1 MKGWL
6 IVNGFLHTK
15 KFSELTDLF
24 LLAAKRCG
32 VSLTVYT
39 NCEILVNVQEKIKEK
54 PDFVLFWD
62 KDILL
67 AKFLENQEIPVYN
80 SSKAIRICD
89 DKRLTYLA
97 LQEKKLPI
105 PQTIFAPMTYSTIGF
120 NQYDF
125 LGVAEEKLTYPF
137 VAKEAFGSFG
147 EQVYLVQNREEL
159 LAVMKQSDSVEFLF
173 QEMIE
178 NSRGRDV
185 RLQVVGDEVVAS
197 MYRYSEN
204 DFRANITAGGK
215 MKDYTPSK
223 EECDLAVKASHAVGT
238 SFAGV
243 DLLFGKDG
251 PIVCEVNSNAHFKNI
266 QTCTGVAVADKIV
279 EWIIKD
285 VKK

>member
-1 MKGWL
+1 MNGWL
-6 IVNGFLHTK
+6 IVNGLLKKK

-39 NCEILVNVQEKIKEK
+39 NCEILVDVQEKIKEK

-67 AKFLENQEIPVYN
+67 AKFLEKQKIPVYN
-80 SSKAIRICD
+80 SSEAIRICD

-125 LGVAEEKLTYPF
+125 VGVAEEKLTYPF

-147 EQVYLVQNREEL
+147 EQVYLVKNREEL

-178 NSRGRDV
+178 NSIGRDV
-185 RLQVVGDEVVAS
+185 RLQVVGDEVAAS

-204 DFRANITAGGK
+204 DFRASITAGGK

-223 EECDLAVKASHAVGT
+223 EECELAVKASHAVGT

-266 QTCTGVAVADKIV
+266 QTCTGVAVADNRGMDHKGC
-279 EWIIKD
+279 
-285 VKK
+285 

>member
-1 MKGWL
+1 MNGWL

-39 NCEILVNVQEKIKEK
+39 NCEILVDVQEKIKEK

-67 AKFLENQEIPVYN
+67 AKFLEKQKIPVYN
-80 SSKAIRICD
+80 SS
-89 DKRLTYLA
+89 
-97 LQEKKLPI
+97 E
-105 PQTIFAPMTYSTIGF
+105 APMTYSTIGF

-125 LGVAEEKLTYPF
+125 VGVAEEKLTYPF

-147 EQVYLVQNREEL
+147 EQVYLVKNREEL

-178 NSRGRDV
+178 NSIGRDV
-185 RLQVVGDEVVAS
+185 RLQVVGDEVAAS

-223 EECDLAVKASHAVGT
+223 EECELAVKASHAVGT

-285 VKK
+285 VRK

>member
-1 MKGWL
+1 MMEFFKTADVVVIGGG
-6 IVNGFLHTK
+6 IVGTAILR
-15 KFSELTDLF
+15 ELSKYDLKCV
-24 LLAAKRCG
+24 LVEKEPDLAAGTTKANSAILHAG
-32 VSLTVYT
+32 FDAPTGSLKAVT
-39 NCEILVNVQEKIKEK
+39 NVRGNKLYHELQKELGLDIEWTGSLVAATSEEEMQ
-54 PDFVLFWD
+54 
-62 KDILL
+62 
-67 AKFLENQEIPVYN
+67 
-80 SSKAIRICD
+80 
-89 DKRLTYLA
+89 T
-97 LQEKKLPI
+97 LQELLERGQK
-105 PQTIFAPMTYSTIGF
+105 
-120 NQYDF
+120 N
-125 LGVAEEKLTYPF
+125 GVEGLRI
-137 VAKEAFGSFG
+137 
-147 EQVYLVQNREEL
+147 LNREEV

-178 NSRGRDV
+178 NSTGRDV

-223 EECDLAVKASHAVGT
+223 EECELAVKASHAVGT

-285 VKK
+285 VRK